1 MPESLIKSYYD
12 NLAKGKLVGLRSTKS
27 GAITFPPTAAGPG
40 ADGSEQ
46 EEVELSG
53 RGDVLFISHSMA
65 PPPNPRFNEIAPY
78 AYGHVKLEEGVFVQG
93 IITGVDID
101 PESLGKLF
109 QAGPAPVEADILDL
123 DGLYVLAFKL
133 V

>member
-12 NLAKGKLVGLRSTKS
+12 NLAEGKLVGLKSTKN
-27 GAITFPPTAAGPG
+27 GAITFPPTTAGPD

-46 EEVELSG
+46 VEVELSG
-53 RGDVLFISHSMA
+53 GGEVLFISHSMA

-93 IITGVDID
+93 VITGIDID
-101 PESLGKLF
+101 PDNLRKLF
-109 QAGPAPVEADILDL
+109 EAGPAPVEANILDL
-123 DGLYVLAFKL
+123 DGLHILAFKL